1 MLNTHTIDPNI
12 PDSPIHSEVNH
23 RFFETENPNRARLPR
38 KNAARIAPF
47 SILGDSPNHS
57 LTKTGP
63 IADPIPLEENMIPT
77 AIDTAAGSDHNRLA
91 NNGINVII
99 PPLMAIPDFNK
110 VRAKTIGREIR

>member
-1 MLNTHTIDPNI
+1 MLNTQTIDPDI
-12 PDSPIHSEVNH
+12 PDKPIHSEAIQI
-23 RFFETENPNRARLPR
+23 FFEKENINRVKLPR

-63 IADPIPLEENMIPT
+63 IAYPIPLEENMIPT

-110 VRAKTIGREIR
+110 VRARTIGREIR